1 MAAVLFCGP
10 LSCTYTDYI
19 EDAANQGKLVSALN
33 EKHKRVEDRPHLT
46 RNQTL
51 ETLETQVSLIL
62 HTTVITSLD
71 YGPQQITE
79 ITYGSV
85 RRGLLITDVVKRT
98 TSNCDFSLNGDI
110 EVAITNLWPTAP
122 NLSTTAEQ
130 VDPDATLTHS

>member
-1 MAAVLFCGP
+1 MAAVLICGP

-19 EDAANQGKLVSALN
+19 EDAANQVKLVSALN
-33 EKHKRVEDRPHLT
+33 EKHKRVEYRPHLT

-51 ETLETQVSLIL
+51 ETLETQVTLIL

-79 ITYGSV
+79 ITYGSL
-85 RRGLLITDVVKRT
+85 RCGLLITDVIKGT
-98 TSNCDFSLNGDI
+98 TTNCDCCLYDDI
-110 EVAITNLWPTAP
+110 KVAITNLWTTEFI
-122 NLSTTAEQ
+122 LWTTAEQ